1 VQVSHA
7 GTQIADNVLTG
18 LPPDDVIFGR
28 SAAMRPIR
36 DRIEKVAQANIPVLI
51 RGERGSGK
59 ETIAKLIHVRSPRR
73 GGPFVKVYCPSTS
86 ASLIDNP
93 LFGGSAGFF
102 GETTTRG
109 QGRAGAAQ
117 GGTLF
122 LDEIAD
128 LDTRLQ
134 DRVSH
139 LLQADQVLRI
149 GGPREMSVGMRVL
162 CATHRCLERVMK
174 RDASRPDFFYR
185 INDKCIHLPPLR
197 ERREDIPVLA
207 DYFLRYYA
215 AKYNRRVLPL
225 SIQCLHRLQEY
236 DWPGNI
242 RELENLINSFLILD
256 CERATLS
263 EFMERLSGKPL
274 INHKAERFIP
284 LRKIAQ
290 EAAREAERKIILQVL
305 EANNGNR
312 KKAARALNL
321 SYRALF
327 YKIRG
332 AGILPKRRLV
342 PQAAPGPSPA
352 DCQSS

>member
-1 VQVSHA
+1 MQASDA
-7 GTQIADNVLTG
+7 STQIAEDALTG

-36 DRIEKVAQANIPVLI
+36 DRIERVAQANIPVLI
-51 RGERGSGK
+51 RGESGSGK
-59 ETIAKLIHVRSPRR
+59 EIIAKLIHVRSPRR
-73 GGPFVKVYCPSTS
+73 ESPFVKMYCPAIS
-86 ASLIDNP
+86 ASLIDSP
-93 LFGGSAGFF
+93 LFGGPAEFF
-102 GETTTRG
+102 GETTTPG
-109 QGRAGAAQ
+109 QGRVGAAQ

-128 LDTRLQ
+128 LDTPLQ
-134 DRVSH
+134 DKVFH
-139 LLQADQVLRI
+139 LLQDGQVLRI
-149 GGPREMSVGMRVL
+149 GAPREMSGSARVL
-162 CATHRCLERVMK
+162 CATHRSLERAMK
-174 RDASRPDFFYR
+174 RGEFRPDLFHR
-185 INDKCIHLPPLR
+185 INVMSIHLPPLR

-207 DYFLRYYA
+207 EYFLQHYA
-215 AKYNRRVLPL
+215 AKYNRMALPL
-225 SIQCLHRLQEY
+225 SVQCLHRLQEY

-256 CERATLS
+256 CERAKLS

-274 INHKAERFIP
+274 ITHKAERFIP

-321 SYRALF
+321 SYRALL

-332 AGILPKRRLV
+332 AGIPPKRLLV
-342 PQAAPGPSPA
+342 PHAAPGPSPA